1 MIRICCTVFGLLFLG
16 NYLLALNGG
25 IRDFSEGIAA
35 LLSILIAGILYQIGV
50 SETAR
55 EEWEDIFY
63 D

>member
-1 MIRICCTVFGLLFLG
+1 VFGLLFLG